1 MSWPDDSICSPDR
14 FESSIWILTCT
25 TDWSTYSSMSNR
37 WTLRSSHPRAGSV
50 CCRHLLG
57 QRSGA
62 TAMMMMMMMTSLSH
76 YAKTNTSES
85 SYSNPQPPFRF
96 QSFYY
101 SLVVS
106 QNKGE
111 INVFFTC
118 FSRQMLCFLLSIPM
132 LSLIQTPNISAS
144 G

>member
-1 MSWPDDSICSPDR
+1 
-14 FESSIWILTCT
+14 
-25 TDWSTYSSMSNR
+25 
-37 WTLRSSHPRAGSV
+37 
-50 CCRHLLG
+50 
-57 QRSGA
+57 
-62 TAMMMMMMMTSLSH
+62 MMMMMMMTSLSH

-111 INVFFTC
+111 INVFLLAFPVKC
-118 FSRQMLCFLLSIPM
+118 FAFC
-132 LSLIQTPNISAS
+132 
-144 G
+144 